1 MNFYQFIIPRL
12 NGKDIE
18 KDFDYYLGLVKK
30 GIAGFIIFG
39 GKLEIVRQGISELQ
53 KEAERPLII
62 AADLER
68 GLGQQIEGGTIF
80 PPAMAIAAAITP
92 PVPPLAKGGIKGGWG
107 QVSGSRLTLL
117 RKAFKAIAVEARD
130 AGINTI
136 FAPVL
141 DINTNPKNPIISTR
155 AFGEDAET
163 VSFFGIEMIKA
174 LQANGIAACGK
185 HFPGHGDTEIDSHIG
200 LPLIKKDIQ
209 SLEKTELAPFRS
221 AVKAGVKMIMLGH
234 LKVPALDPSGIP
246 VSLSEKAVRYLRDR
260 MGFKGILIT
269 DAMNM
274 GALTQDVI
282 ARSPEKIGTTWQS
295 KNEIASLSARNDRIE
310 ERASLMA
317 LRAGVDLLL
326 HPTDTERVVSYLQQ
340 RFSVQPPADP
350 PRRTNGCQLSANTLF
365 RKSLRLVRT
374 QADSQR
380 RATEKI
386 KTPAAPDFGKN
397 RRLSEKITKM
407 SLKIDG
413 QIGPLKKP
421 FLIILNDAENAP
433 SPIPL
438 PRWEGLMGRVEDVSL
453 SEKGRILAERL
464 KEKFPDLKL
473 QILKRSSRIQ
483 KLSVPDNASVI
494 AAIFSGIKAWK
505 GGPSPWLLKCI
516 KKLEDR
522 AEIFISFGSPYMM
535 DGIGDCPRF
544 FSLAN
549 PPECGTDTTP
559 FKSPLKK
566 GDLGGCR
573 IGTVPAVKIYAW
585 WDSEAAQKAV
595 AEVL

>member
-30 GIAGFIIFG
+30 GVAGFIIFG
-39 GKLEIVRQGISELQ
+39 GKLGIVRQGISELQ

-62 AADLER
+62 ASDLER
-68 GLGQQIEGGTIF
+68 GLGQQLEGGTIF
-80 PPAMAIAAAITP
+80 PPAMAIAAAFKKRSAFS
-92 PVPPLAKGGIKGGWG
+92 VQRSALK
-107 QVSGSRLTLL
+107 LL
-117 RKAFKAIAVEARD
+117 RDTFKAVAVEAGY

-155 AFGEDAET
+155 AFGGDAKT

-174 LQANGIAACGK
+174 FQANGIVACGK

-209 SLEKTELAPFRS
+209 SLEKTELVTFSR
-221 AVKAGVKMIMLGH
+221 AVKAGVEMIMLGH

-269 DAMNM
+269 DALNM
-274 GALTQDVI
+274 GGI
-282 ARSPEKIGTTWQS
+282 NWGNSS
-295 KNEIASLSARNDRIE
+295 KSSRIE

-326 HPTDTERVVSYLQQ
+326 HPTDTERVVSYLEKKLSA
-340 RFSVQPPADP
+340 FSPFASGESA
-350 PRRTNGCQLSANTLF
+350 RGGQLSANTF
-365 RKSLRLVRT
+365 RKSLRL
-374 QADSQR
+374 
-380 RATEKI
+380 ATGKI

-397 RRLSEKITKM
+397 RRLSEKITNM
-407 SLKIDG
+407 AIKIDG
-413 QIGPLKKP
+413 QIRPLKKS
-421 FLIILNDAENAP
+421 FLIILNDAKDKKGNPLISALRPRHRNLKYLRVNAGDDIHL
-433 SPIPL
+433 S
-438 PRWEGLMGRVEDVSL
+438 SL
-453 SEKGRILAERL
+453 NDREMIVA
-464 KEKFPDLKL
+464 
-473 QILKRSSRIQ
+473 
-483 KLSVPDNASVI
+483 V
-494 AAIFSGIKAWK
+494 FSGIKAWK

-516 KKLEDR
+516 KELEGK
-522 AEIFISFGSPYMM
+522 AGIFISFGSPYIL
-535 DGIGDCPRF
+535 DAIRKDC
-544 FSLAN
+544 
-549 PPECGTDTTP
+549 T
-559 FKSPLKK
+559 
-566 GDLGGCR
+566 
-573 IGTVPAVKIYAW
+573 KIYAW
-585 WDSEAAQKAV
+585 WDSDSAQKAV

>member
-53 KEAERPLII
+53 EEAERPLII
-62 AADLER
+62 ASDLER
-68 GLGQQIEGGTIF
+68 GLGQQLEGGTIF
-80 PPAMAIAAAITP
+80 PPAMAVAEAVKENSKFKI
-92 PVPPLAKGGIKGGWG
+92 
-107 QVSGSRLTLL
+107 QGSKLRLL
-117 RKAFKAIAVEARD
+117 RRTFKAIAIEAKY

-174 LQANGIAACGK
+174 FQANGIAACGK

-200 LPLIKKDIQ
+200 LPLVKKDIQ
-209 SLEKTELAPFRS
+209 SLEKTEFAPFRG
-221 AVKAGVKMIMLGH
+221 AVKAGVKMIMLAH

-269 DAMNM
+269 DALNMNS
-274 GALTQDVI
+274 LNSLRRLN
-282 ARSPEKIGTTWQS
+282 RSKVLVE
-295 KNEIASLSARNDRIE
+295 EEASL
-310 ERASLMA
+310 LA

-350 PRRTNGCQLSANTLF
+350 PRRTNGCQLSANTF
-365 RKSLRLVRT
+365 RKSLRL
-374 QADSQR
+374 
-380 RATEKI
+380 ATEKI

-397 RRLSEKITKM
+397 RRLSEKIIKM
-407 SLKIDG
+407 SIKIDG
-413 QIGPLKKP
+413 QIRPLKKP
-421 FLIILNDAENAP
+421 FLIILNDAKDKKGN
-433 SPIPL
+433 PL
-438 PRWEGLMGRVEDVSL
+438 ISALRLSHRNLKYLRVNDGDDS
-453 SEKGRILAERL
+453 RL
-464 KEKFPDLKL
+464 
-473 QILKRSSRIQ
+473 RSINDRELI
-483 KLSVPDNASVI
+483 VAV
-494 AAIFSGIKAWK
+494 FSSIKAWK

-516 KKLEDR
+516 KELEDK
-522 AEIFISFGSPYMM
+522 ADIFISFGSPYIL
-535 DGIGDCPRF
+535 DAIGKRIGDYPGF
-544 FSLAN
+544 FSSAN
-549 PPECGTDTTP
+549 PLSSASRPRRPECGTGTTP
-559 FKSPLKK
+559 FKSPLTK
-566 GDLGGCR
+566 GDLKGCR
-573 IGTVPAVKIYAW
+573 IGTVPIVKVYAW
-585 WDSEAAQKAV
+585 WDSDSAQKAV
-595 AEVL
+595 AEALWGLRQKSRYFENPSLEKRGEGRF

>member
-18 KDFDYYLGLVKK
+18 RNFSHYLGLVKK

-39 GKLEIVRQGISELQ
+39 GKLEIVRHGISELQ

-62 AADLER
+62 ASDLER
-68 GLGQQIEGGTIF
+68 GLGQQLEGGTIF
-80 PPAMAIAAAITP
+80 PPAMAITAAVKKRSAFS
-92 PVPPLAKGGIKGGWG
+92 VQRSALK
-107 QVSGSRLTLL
+107 LL
-117 RKAFKAIAVEARD
+117 RDTFKAVAVEAGY

-185 HFPGHGDTEIDSHIG
+185 HFPGHGETEIDSHIG

-209 SLEKTELAPFRS
+209 SLEKTELVTFSRAI
-221 AVKAGVKMIMLGH
+221 KAGVKMIMLGH

-260 MGFKGILIT
+260 MGFKGLLIT
-269 DAMNM
+269 DALNMNS
-274 GALTQDVI
+274 LNSLRRLN
-282 ARSPEKIGTTWQS
+282 RSKV
-295 KNEIASLSARNDRIE
+295 LVE
-310 ERASLMA
+310 EEASLMA

-340 RFSVQPPADP
+340 KFSA
-350 PRRTNGCQLSANTLF
+350 NGCQLSANTLF
-365 RKSLRLVRT
+365 RKSLRL
-374 QADSQR
+374 
-380 RATEKI
+380 ATEKI

-407 SLKIDG
+407 SIRIDG
-413 QIGPLKKP
+413 QIRPLKKP
-421 FLIILNDAENAP
+421 FLIILSDEENAP

-438 PRWEGLMGRVEDVSL
+438 PRGEGLMGRVEDVSL

-473 QILKRSSRIQ
+473 QILHNGSDTQ
-483 KLSVPDNASVI
+483 KLIIPEKTS
-494 AAIFSGIKAWK
+494 AIVAVFSGIKAWK

-516 KKLEDR
+516 KELEDK
-522 AEIFISFGSPYMM
+522 ADIFISFGSPYIL

-544 FSLAN
+544 FSSAN
-549 PPECGTDTTP
+549 PPECGTDRA
-559 FKSPLKK
+559 KRSPRTCHCERSEAISTAVRGRL
-566 GDLGGCR
+566 R
-573 IGTVPAVKIYAW
+573 IGTVPSVKIYAW
-585 WDSEAAQKAV
+585 WDSDSAQKAV
-595 AEVL
+595 AEVF